1 MSAGIRPEIMRAHRG
16 TWFVYAGGE
25 KIPHQATM
33 RGLWGYDVE
42 CSCGQ
47 YASKTGGGLRRYVE
61 ELLWDHRW
69 SVQCE
74 KDREKES
81 N

>member
-1 MSAGIRPEIMRAHRG
+1 
-16 TWFVYAGGE
+16 
-25 KIPHQATM
+25 M